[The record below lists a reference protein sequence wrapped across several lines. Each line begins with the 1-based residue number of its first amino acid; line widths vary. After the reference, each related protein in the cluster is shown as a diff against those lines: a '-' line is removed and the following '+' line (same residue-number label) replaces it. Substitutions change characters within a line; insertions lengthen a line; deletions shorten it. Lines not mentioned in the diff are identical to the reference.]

1 MPVEVVAATADTVV
15 DAILATGQIEAIQSV
30 ELRPDIEGRIAARSW
45 CARARPSPAGSR
57 SFKVDDAELKAE
69 VARAE
74 AERDLARQSLARTRE
89 LLAQKA
95 SSQSELERAEATGR
109 EHRGAVPAAQGAAR
123 ADHGPRA
130 VLRRRRAAAGEP
142 RRLRH
147 HVRRLDDAPDRVAP
161 ARGRSRCRSAMP
173 NGSRSGQEVTFR
185 VAALP
190 GREFTGRVD
199 FVDPVVQ
206 LPGRTITVK
215 AQVPNPR
222 RELQAGMFIEARLAT
237 AVRPNAVV
245 IAEDAVLPI
254 QGTNYVWVVSDG
266 KATRRQVDLGVRTP
280 GFVEARTGVEAGEQ
294 VVVGGQ
300 ERLAEG
306 APVAATL
313 VDRGP
318 ARPASGRES
327 VGWYDGE
334 RQRHRRR
341 GRPGGRSE
349 AEGSLAWARSA
360 GGAARRRSRYCSSA
374 GAALRRAD
382 HARRAHELPGD
393 LHLRRRGRLPRLAP
407 RPGRRISSIP
417 SAVSTEGRA
426 VPVRGRLAPPGAR
439 PGRGG
444 PERQAD
450 GLPPGEHPRRRSGG
464 EGGRADAAARPHP
477 RAARAAARQP
487 RAPRRA
493 DLQRGRQRRPRAP
506 ATATGRARTVPRS
519 SGGAPTARAWT

>member
-15 DAILATGQIEAIQSV
+15 DAILATGQVEAVHSV
-30 ELRPDIEGRIAARSW
+30 ELRPEIEGRIAAILVREGTTV
-45 CARARPSPAGSR
+45 ARGQPM
-57 SFKVDDAELKAE
+57 FQVDDAELKAE

-109 EHRGAVPAAQGAAR
+109 STEAGYQLLKVRLERTTVR
-123 ADHGPRA
+123 APFAGVAGRRLVSLGDYVTTSDGLMTLQTVSPQRA
-130 VLRRRRAAAGEP
+130 VFQVPERYAE
-142 RRLRH
+142 RLK
-147 HVRRLDDAPDRVAP
+147 
-161 ARGRSRCRSAMP
+161 
-173 NGSRSGQEVTFR
+173 SGQEVTFR

-237 AVRPNAVV
+237 DVRPNAVV

-254 QGTNYVWVVSDG
+254 QGTNYVWVVSAG

-306 APVAATL
+306 APVVATL
-313 VDRGP
+313 VDRTP
-318 ARPASGRES
+318 AGGRES
-327 VGWYDGE
+327 VGATAAPDTD
-334 RQRHRRR
+334 
-341 GRPGGRSE
+341 STV
-349 AEGSLAWARSA
+349 AEG
-360 GGAARRRSRYCSSA
+360 
-374 GAALRRAD
+374 
-382 HARRAHELPGD
+382 
-393 LHLRRRGRLPRLAP
+393 
-407 RPGRRISSIP
+407 
-417 SAVSTEGRA
+417 
-426 VPVRGRLAPPGAR
+426 
-439 PGRGG
+439 
-444 PERQAD
+444 RQA
-450 GLPPGEHPRRRSGG
+450 GESQ
-464 EGGRADAAARPHP
+464 GR
-477 RAARAAARQP
+477 
-487 RAPRRA
+487 
-493 DLQRGRQRRPRAP
+493 
-506 ATATGRARTVPRS
+506 
-519 SGGAPTARAWT
+519 